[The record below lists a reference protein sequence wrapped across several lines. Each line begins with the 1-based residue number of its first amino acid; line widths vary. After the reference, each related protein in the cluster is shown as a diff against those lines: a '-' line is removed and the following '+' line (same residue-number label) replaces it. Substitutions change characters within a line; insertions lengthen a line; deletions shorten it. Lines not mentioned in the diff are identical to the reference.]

1 MELAEELVDKREQ
14 CNIDAEAHKAAR
26 NRLNDQTKHW
36 VEERDKYNA
45 LTRELIEE
53 ANQHRTNRDDLNV
66 EVKAAKVD
74 RDVWNKKVNEYAEK
88 LAKKKREKMP
98 RKGPS
103 ISMLKK
109 KLRALEFQQMTSV
122 LTSDKEKTLI
132 EAMSVV
138 MKEIKDLE
146 DSIEEDEEVV
156 TLLNESKEAR
166 DKAEHYHKLVGE
178 LAESAQR
185 EHDSMMAI
193 YEKSDALRKKADKA
207 QEEFIKTKMLADEEH
222 RLHIEFIRQV
232 HDYDKIV
239 TGIKQKEGGE
249 EESGGGFY
257 SIKDAKV
264 AAGEIYERFK
274 KGEKL
279 STEDLMLL
287 QQSGYL

>member
-14 CNIDAEAHKAAR
+14 CNIEAEVHKAAR

-45 LTRELIEE
+45 MTRELIEE
-53 ANQHRTNRDDLNV
+53 ANQHRTKRDDLNV
-66 EVKAAKVD
+66 EVRAAKVE
-74 RDVWNKKVNEYAEK
+74 RDVWNKKVNEYAER

-98 RKGPS
+98 KRGPS
-103 ISMLKK
+103 VSMLKK
-109 KLRALEFQQMTSV
+109 KLRALEFQQMTQT
-122 LTSDKEKTLI
+122 LTKAKEDDLI
-132 EAMSVV
+132 EAMSAAQ
-138 MKEIKDLE
+138 KEINELE
-146 DSIEEDEEVV
+146 GSIEGDEEVK
-156 TLLNESKEAR
+156 LIIDESKEAR
-166 DKAEHYHKLVGE
+166 DKAEEAHKLVGE

-193 YEKSDALRKKADKA
+193 YEKSDALRKQADKA

-232 HDYDKIV
+232 HDFDKIV
-239 TGIKQKEGGE
+239 TGIRQKEGGGVIID
-249 EESGGGFY
+249 SR
-257 SIKDAKV
+257 DAKDQ
-264 AAGEIYERFK
+264 ASDIYDRFK

>member
-1 MELAEELVDKREQ
+1 LELTEELVDKREQ
-14 CNIDAEAHKAAR
+14 CNIEAEVHKSAR

-45 LTRELIEE
+45 QTRALIEE
-53 ANQHRTNRDDLNV
+53 ANQHRTNRDNLNV
-66 EVKAAKVD
+66 EVRAAKVE
-74 RDVWNKKVNEYAEK
+74 RDVWNKKVNEFAER

-103 ISMLKK
+103 VSLLKK
-109 KLRALEFQQMTSV
+109 KLRALEFQQMTQT
-122 LTSDKEKTLI
+122 LTKAKEDDLI
-132 EAMSVV
+132 ETMSST
-138 MKEIKDLE
+138 MKEIKELE
-146 DSIEEDEEVV
+146 GAIEEDSEVIQIIE
-156 TLLNESKEAR
+156 NSKEAR
-166 DKAEHYHKLVGE
+166 DKAEEYHSLVGD
-178 LAESAQR
+178 LAERAQR
-185 EHDSMMAI
+185 EHDGMMAI
-193 YEKSDALRKKADKA
+193 YEKSDALRKQADKA

-239 TGIKQKEGGE
+239 TGIKQKEGYV
-249 EESGGGFY
+249 GGVGD
-257 SIKDAKV
+257 IRDAKDM
-264 AAGEIYERFK
+264 ASEIYDRFK

>member
-14 CNIDAEAHKAAR
+14 CNIEAETHKAAR
-26 NRLNDQTKHW
+26 NRLNDQTKYW

-45 LTRELIEE
+45 QTRALIEE
-53 ANQHRTNRDDLNV
+53 ANLHRTNRDNLNV
-66 EVKAAKVD
+66 EVRAAKVE
-74 RDVWNKKVNEYAEK
+74 RDIWNKKVNEFAER

-109 KLRALEFQQMTSV
+109 KLRALEFQQMTQT
-122 LTSDKEKTLI
+122 LTKAKEDELI
-132 EAMSVV
+132 EAMSGIQ
-138 MKEIKDLE
+138 KEINELE
-146 DSIEEDEEVV
+146 GAIEEDSEVMQIIE
-156 TLLNESKEAR
+156 ESKEAR
-166 DKAEHYHKLVGE
+166 DKAEEYHLLVGE
-178 LAESAQR
+178 LAERAQK

-207 QEEFIKTKMLADEEH
+207 QEEFIKTKTQADEEH

-239 TGIKQKEGGE
+239 TGIKQKEGYT
-249 EESGGGFY
+249 GGG
-257 SIKDAKV
+257 IMDTRDAKV
-264 AAGEIYERFK
+264 QASDIYDRFK